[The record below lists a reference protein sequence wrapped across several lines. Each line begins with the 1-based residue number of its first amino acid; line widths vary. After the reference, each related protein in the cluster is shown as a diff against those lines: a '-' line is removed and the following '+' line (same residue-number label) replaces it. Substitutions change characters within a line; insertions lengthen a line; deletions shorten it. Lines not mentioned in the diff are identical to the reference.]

1 MFTKHLPFSM
11 STPPRHQ
18 KGAKS
23 MVFTTKQSM
32 CSLHGGGGGRK
43 VSVSVEEP
51 AQRSLLTS
59 GQVPEMKI
67 SQVGF
72 TLGPRGDPW

>member
-1 MFTKHLPFSM
+1 M
-11 STPPRHQ
+11 
-18 KGAKS
+18 
-23 MVFTTKQSM
+23 
-32 CSLHGGGGGRK
+32 GGGGGRK

-59 GQVPEMKI
+59 RQVPEMKI

-72 TLGPRGDPW
+72 TLGPTGDPW